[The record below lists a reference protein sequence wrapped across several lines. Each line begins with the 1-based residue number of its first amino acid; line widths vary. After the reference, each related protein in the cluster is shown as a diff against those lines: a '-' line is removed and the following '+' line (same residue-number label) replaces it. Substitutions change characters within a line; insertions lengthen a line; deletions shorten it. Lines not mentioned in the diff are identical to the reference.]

1 MNRLHHI
8 DIAKGTLILCLL
20 ISHFGIALE
29 RNNVGTQFFAPILY
43 WTPIFSVFFMQCFF
57 IITGYCSNLNIS
69 GKSYF
74 EKLSRQLIVPYVFLG
89 FLNGLASHFL
99 MPDSF
104 RGFFTCFWFL
114 NALII
119 SKTIVWGLKR
129 TIRKDGCVFLVS
141 LFLLIIGVVL
151 NEYNI
156 GQEYLDFRKGLIATF
171 FVAFGQMLKNNTT
184 LACYMRKGWFIFPMV
199 MLVFYVF
206 HYQWSLP
213 LQDATIKVSSL
224 QIPLFLALS
233 VFGSVTTLTFVRK
246 AKYLP
251 AIEFFGRNSI
261 IVYCLHFPYLCMIA
275 KQLLFRS
282 TPSNYFEGGVI
293 FCLTF
298 ILELIILTIIIN
310 LLNIYPLSIL
320 IGKYKKN
327 RYAE

>member
-1 MNRLHHI
+1 MNRLHYI
-8 DIAKGTLILCLL
+8 DIAKGILILCLL
-20 ISHFGIALE
+20 VSHFGIALE
-29 RNNVGTQFFAPILY
+29 KNNVGTQFFAPILY
-43 WTPIFSVFFMQCFF
+43 FVPMFSVFFMQCFF

-69 GKSYF
+69 DKSYF

-89 FLNGLASHFL
+89 FLNGLTSHVL
-99 MPDSF
+99 MPDGF
-104 RGFFTCFWFL
+104 HGFFTCFWFL
-114 NALII
+114 NALVI

-129 TIRKDGCVFLVS
+129 TISKDGYVLLVS
-141 LFLLIIGVVL
+141 LFLLILGVVL
-151 NEYNI
+151 NEYDI
-156 GQEYLDFRKGLIATF
+156 GHDYFDFRKGLIATF
-171 FVAFGQMLKNNTT
+171 FVAFGQMLRNSKVFQT
-184 LACYMRKGWFIFPMV
+184 LLRKGWFVYPLV
-199 MLVFYVF
+199 MLSCYAF

-213 LQDATIKVSSL
+213 LQDASIKVSLL
-224 QIPLFLALS
+224 QIPLFLALT
-233 VFGSVTTLTFVRK
+233 VLGSVTTLTLANNVK
-246 AKYLP
+246 KLP